1 MRFTLTITLLLFT
14 IVIFGQDF
22 SKGWQAGFEDGYC
35 DYNLQHQKMKPI
47 FITPISPIAPIGFD
61 TYNDGYRAGFIKGK
75 KAFLKKCND
84 CENADEATP
93 VNINS
98 EGTFNDGWKDGY
110 SDGYCEFNLTHNK
123 LKPIFI
129 IPITPIAP
137 IGYTEYKD
145 GYRLG
150 FKKGKEDFDKK
161 HPQ

>member
-1 MRFTLTITLLLFT
+1 MRTYITTLLFC
-14 IVIFGQDF
+14 F
-22 SKGWQAGFEDGYC
+22 SLSLLCQNYSSGWQAGYSYGYC
-35 DYNLQHQKMKPI
+35 YYNLQHKKMKPI
-47 FITPISPIAPIGFD
+47 FVTPISPVAPIGFD
-61 TYNDGYRAGFIKGK
+61 TYNDGYREGFAAGKI
-75 KAFLKKCND
+75 AFLEKCND

-93 VNINS
+93 VNINN